1 MKKIPYPFG
10 TINTTK
16 LYFIYHTVGC
26 RMLDKK
32 TEDGFEDRMGVNH
45 LGHFLL
51 TNLLLDLLKQSQPSR
66 IISLTSLIHWT
77 TLDLDFDN
85 LANHTS
91 TSMCDNYSRSKIAN
105 ILFVLE
111 LSKRLKG
118 TGVTANAVHPGLVVT
133 ETLRSA
139 REDDAIWSV
148 VFEKFMSVMFWT
160 FGATAQEGS
169 QSTVYAALDP
179 SLHNVSGKF
188 MARCRVETPSPY
200 ARDEEA
206 AKKLY
211 DMSLQLVNL

>member
-1 MKKIPYPFG
+1 MTLLNSDF
-10 TINTTK
+10 
-16 LYFIYHTVGC
+16 FIGC
-26 RMLDKK
+26 RILDKK

-51 TNLLLDLLKQSQPSR
+51 TNLLLDMLKQSQPSR

-85 LANHTS
+85 LVNHTS
-91 TSMCDNYSRSKIAN
+91 TSVCDNYSRSKVAN

-111 LSKRLKG
+111 LTKRLKG
-118 TGVTANAVHPGLVVT
+118 TNVTANAVHPGLVIT

-139 REDDAIWSV
+139 REDESIWA
-148 VFEKFMSVMFWT
+148 VMFERLMNLMFLS

-169 QSTVYAALDP
+169 QTTVYAALDP

-188 MARCRVETPSPY
+188 LARCRIETPSPY
-200 ARDEEA
+200 ARNEEA

-211 DMSLQLVNL
+211 EMSLKLVNL